1 MPDKW
6 IPGQVA
12 RSNLV
17 HYIERSQ
24 VDPSLPRVCSIHN
37 PTGPGA
43 HVLTAC
49 GLHRSPIPHT
59 HDYDVDCMPC
69 VMEASVGPEQEI
81 EEEVEME
88 EREPEPAEADT

>member
-1 MPDKW
+1 MSKLW
-6 IPGQVA
+6 IPGRVV

-24 VDPSLPRVCSIHN
+24 IDPSFPRVCSVHN

-49 GLHRSPIPHT
+49 GLHRAPVPDT
-59 HDYDVDCMPC
+59 HDQEVDCMPC
-69 VMEASVGPEQEI
+69 VMEAAVGPE
-81 EEEVEME
+81 EEV
-88 EREPEPAEADT
+88 REDLPQEAEVPVDRN